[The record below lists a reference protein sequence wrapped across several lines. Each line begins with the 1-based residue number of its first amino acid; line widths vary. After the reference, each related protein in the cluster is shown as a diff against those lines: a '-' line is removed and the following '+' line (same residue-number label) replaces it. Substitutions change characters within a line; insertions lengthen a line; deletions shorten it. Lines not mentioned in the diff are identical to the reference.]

1 MVGLFPGTAS
11 RHTQSNKST
20 QLTPSVTSHLAQE
33 Y

>member
-1 MVGLFPGTAS
+1 MVGLFPGTAPLPS
-11 RHTQSNKST
+11 QSNKRR